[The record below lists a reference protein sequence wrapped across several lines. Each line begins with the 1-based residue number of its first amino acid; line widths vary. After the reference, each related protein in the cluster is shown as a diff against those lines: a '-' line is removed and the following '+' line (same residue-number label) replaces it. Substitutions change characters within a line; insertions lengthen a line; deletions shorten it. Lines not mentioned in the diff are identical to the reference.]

1 MIIINGNILREGDR
15 VNDSIRLIEITW
27 TGVILDRNG
36 NQFTVEIE

>member
-15 VNDSIRLIEITW
+15 VDDTIKLIEITW

-36 NQFTVEIE
+36 KQFAVEIE